1 MTVAF
6 WSLAALMAAAALL
19 FILPPLLRGAR
30 GSDEATRKLAALVA
44 ARDAGVIDAAEYARK
59 RSALAGDAPTTRRP
73 RGLSFALA
81 VLIPLTAFAL
91 YRELGEPRAL
101 DPALRAPVGGAEA
114 RLVRPGSQPAE
125 AAESAQ
131 SAQSPAAEGAPPSM
145 EQAVAGLA
153 ERMRSTPDD
162 LDGWML
168 LGRAYK
174 TMENFPA
181 AREALSNAFRLA
193 PEDPDVLVE
202 FAEAQAL
209 SSEPRRIGGEPLLL
223 IERALA
229 IQPQHQR
236 GLWLL
241 GISSLQAGVPG
252 EAVTIWENRLLPLV
266 EGDARDSLLEQI
278 ASAREAAGL
287 PPRADAPAAT
297 ASTAAPAMPAAPA
310 PAAPAPAA
318 TGDARLTV
326 SVDIAPELKS
336 KVGASDVL
344 FVYARAVE
352 GPRMPLAI
360 QRLPAGSLPVQVVL
374 DDSTS
379 MMPELKLSTMPQ
391 VVVGARISKSGLATP
406 QSGDFETVSAPVA
419 SRGAAPLTLVID
431 RVVP

>member
-1 MTVAF
+1 MTAAF
-6 WSLAALMAAAALL
+6 WILAALMAAAALL

-30 GSDEATRKLAALVA
+30 GSDEAARKLAALVA

-59 RSALAGDAPTTRRP
+59 RAAIAGDSPVTRRP

-101 DPALRAPVGGAEA
+101 DPALRAPAGGAEA
-114 RLVRPGSQPAE
+114 RLVRPGTQPAE
-125 AAESAQ
+125 SAESATVQAPAAES
-131 SAQSPAAEGAPPSM
+131 APPSM

-153 ERMRSTPDD
+153 ERMRSSPDD

-181 AREALSNAFRLA
+181 AREALSNAYRIA
-193 PEDPDVLVE
+193 PENPDVLVE

-266 EGDARDSLLEQI
+266 EGAARDSLLEQI

-297 ASTAAPAMPAAPA
+297 ASTAAPAAPAAPA
-310 PAAPAPAA
+310 PAAPAAAA

-344 FVYARAVE
+344 FVYARAVD

-406 QSGDFETVSAPVA
+406 QSGDLETVSAPVA
-419 SRGAAPLTLVID
+419 SRGAAPLTLLID